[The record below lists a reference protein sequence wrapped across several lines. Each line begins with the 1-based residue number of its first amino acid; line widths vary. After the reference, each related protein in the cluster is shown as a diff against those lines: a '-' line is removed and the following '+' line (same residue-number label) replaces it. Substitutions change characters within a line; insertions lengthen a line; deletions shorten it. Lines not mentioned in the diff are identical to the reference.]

1 MAKFAVPGTVGSYE
15 LDDDPARIDPA
26 AAAAFLTTAAYWAR
40 WRTEP
45 DIRRQI
51 AAAWRVIGAYDPAG
65 AMVGF
70 ARAISD
76 GGSAYL
82 ADVYVLPA
90 HRGRGLGKAIV
101 AMMIEDGPGAGFRWM
116 LHTSDAYG
124 LYRQFGFAPPP
135 DNYLERP
142 PPGGVPG
149 GGQPPRDRGASGG
162 RPPGSTQ
169 PLEGDHVR
177 LEPLALRHVPGL
189 LQAAAQDP
197 SLYRWVLV
205 PQDEAAMRRH
215 VEDALAARAKGMAV
229 PFAVVRLAD
238 ETVIGS
244 TRFHQLDYW
253 ARRERYDQG
262 GRPPQTPPQ
271 ADTPDTCEIGYT
283 WLAREAL
290 RTGANTEMKRLMLTH
305 AFEVWR
311 VRSVCLHTDV
321 RNQRSRNAIQRIGGK
336 FEGVLRAHRLAVDQ
350 SPRDSARFSITAAEW
365 PAIRQHL
372 ADLAG
377 RYAAGAVRRQAAG
390 QHPR

>member
-1 MAKFAVPGTVGSYE
+1 MPTFSVSGVAGSYE

-26 AAAAFLTTAAYWAR
+26 AAAAFLTTEAYWAR

-51 AAAWRVIGAYDPAG
+51 DAAWRVIGAYDEAG

-101 AMMIEDGPGAGFRWM
+101 AMMIEEGPGAGFRWM

-135 DNYLERP
+135 DNYMERP
-142 PPGGVPG
+142 
-149 GGQPPRDRGASGG
+149 QRLDPPREPAADRQAVAGTG
-162 RPPGSTQ
+162 
-169 PLEGDHVR
+169 PLTGEHVR
-177 LEPLALRHVPGL
+177 LEPLGVRHVPGL

-197 SLYRWVLV
+197 SLYQWVMV
-205 PQDEAAMRRH
+205 PQDEPAMRRH
-215 VEDALAARAKGMAV
+215 VEDALAARARGIAV

-253 ARRERYDQG
+253 ARPVRYDQG

-271 ADTPDTCEIGYT
+271 AVTPDTCEIGYT

-321 RNQRSRNAIQRIGGK
+321 RNQRSQNA
-336 FEGVLRAHRLAVDQ
+336 
-350 SPRDSARFSITAAEW
+350 
-365 PAIRQHL
+365 
-372 ADLAG
+372 
-377 RYAAGAVRRQAAG
+377 
-390 QHPR
+390 

>member
-1 MAKFAVPGTVGSYE
+1 MRRAMGNYE

-26 AAAAFLTTAAYWAR
+26 AAAAFLTTEAYWGR
-40 WRTEP
+40 WRTEA
-45 DIRRQI
+45 DISRQI
-51 AAAWRVIGAYDPAG
+51 AAAWRLVGVYDPAG
-65 AMVGF
+65 AMIGL

-101 AMMIEDGPGAGFRWM
+101 AMMVEEGPGAGFRWM

-124 LYRQFGFAPPP
+124 LYRQFGFGPPP
-135 DNYLERP
+135 DNYMERP
-142 PPGGVPG
+142 AGAVTVAGVG
-149 GGQPPRDRGASGG
+149 RHAVAGAG
-162 RPPGSTQ
+162 
-169 PLEGDHVR
+169 PLEGDLVR
-177 LEPLALRHVPGL
+177 LEPLGPHHVPGL

-197 SLYRWVLV
+197 SLYQWVPV
-205 PQDEAAMRRH
+205 PQDEPAMRRH
-215 VEDALAARAKGMAV
+215 VEDALAARAKGIAV

-253 ARRERYDQG
+253 ARPERYAQG
-262 GRPPQTPPQ
+262 GRNLDPPQTPPQ
-271 ADTPDTCEIGYT
+271 VKLPDTCEIGYS

-290 RTGANTEMKRLMLTH
+290 RTGANTEMKRLMLSH

-321 RNQRSRNAIQRIGGK
+321 RNQRSQNAIRRIGGT
-336 FEGVLRAHRLAVDQ
+336 FEGVLRSHRLTVDQ

-365 PAIRQHL
+365 PAVRQHL
-372 ADLAG
+372 ADLAA
-377 RYAAGAVRRQAAG
+377 RYPADAVRREAAG